1 MPRARAIFWSVHAA
15 QSTHTCTGPFFLQFL
30 PAIGSSDSLGLV
42 TASVLFTITFALSKQ
57 GQSLDAV
64 SIKNAAELERT
75 YSERRFKLE
84 IHASTHPFQPSKTP
98 RGGCCP

>member
-1 MPRARAIFWSVHAA
+1 MPGARAEFWSVHAA
-15 QSTHTCTGPFFLQFL
+15 QSTHTLYWAVFLQFL

-42 TASVLFTITFALSKQ
+42 PASVLFAITFALSNQ

-75 YSERRFKLE
+75 YSER
-84 IHASTHPFQPSKTP
+84 QPRKSP
-98 RGGCCP
+98 VI